1 MCATVVLDQR
11 PDFLQQYLANAVYEA
26 ARAGNLR
33 LPSFPDF
40 SAYIQG
46 LRETKADTDTHQYQV
61 CVKRGDSLVALGA
74 FANKWLQSE
83 NFQGDAKLILDAHNK
98 EFNPDGDFV
107 EEPEERRILWWQNR
121 FGLVLLPSPCL
132 HTQKKNLPTHHGHQI
147 NDINDVYELT
157 SKI

>member
-11 PDFLQQYLANAVYEA
+11 PDALQQYLANAVYEA
-26 ARAGNLR
+26 ARAGTLR

-46 LRETKADTDTHQYQV
+46 LKESKADTDTHEYQV

-83 NFQGDAKLILDAHNK
+83 IFQGEAKQLLDHHNK
-98 EFNPDGDFV
+98 HFNPDGDYL
-107 EEPEERRILWWQNR
+107 EEPDERTSLVAKPVSR
-121 FGLVLLPSPCL
+121 FFS
-132 HTQKKNLPTHHGHQI
+132 HH
-147 NDINDVYELT
+147 DPV
-157 SKI
+157 